1 VVGSTAPRTRRAGPP
16 VFAFAVGGLL
26 VGHTISYLVAVPDPY
41 HRDLVLA
48 RTGHGYLPTVA
59 ELALVMVLAAA
70 ASVVGRTLRRGAG
83 PEPAFASIAVRL
95 AALQVVAFAGQEVT
109 ERLVAHVPVAELV
122 RDHVLVIGL
131 ATQVLV
137 AVVGALILGLLSRAG
152 ATIAEIVRSRSTLPR
167 AALVAFVARPTLAPP
182 ARHAVG
188 AIAPRAPPSV

>member
-1 VVGSTAPRTRRAGPP
+1 

-26 VGHTISYLVAVPDPY
+26 VGHAISYLIAVPDPY

-83 PEPAFASIAVRL
+83 PEPSFASIAVRL

-109 ERLVAHVPVAELV
+109 ERLVAHVPLAELM

-131 ATQVLV
+131 VTQVVV
-137 AVVGALILGLLSRAG
+137 AVLGALILGLLSRAA
-152 ATIAEIVRSRSTLPR
+152 ATVAEIVRSRSTWPR
-167 AALVAFVARPTLAPP
+167 PTLVAFVAGSTIARPPRP
-182 ARHAVG
+182 AIG
-188 AIAPRAPPSV
+188 AIAARAPPSV